1 MAEKIRATQ
10 CEMYW
15 VGRGGGRCAE
25 GGGRTERHHVIL
37 RSDTPKDCLACRGLT
52 LVTNPVTHD
61 HEPCPECFETGYR
74 PRGLADICTTC
85 HKRIHREVRD
95 WLYRVELPNFQ
106 YAYVDAPSKAA
117 VRKVLAMVQDAAA
130 PGVAT
135 PELIIGTLLAQEWIS
150 ERDGEVVVYRQY
162 QSSSVPGGAELR
174 RWKVGL
180 LWSNVGESMERGADH
195 LNEETKIGGEIVKAG
210 AWRVG
215 QAMYKLEQMGDAW
228 QVLGYRTQGMFAT
241 ARGFAPRT
249 LRAYLAA
256 ERTIQESPQIT
267 QAQRQGI
274 RELPIQLM
282 IDARAPVSEM
292 TTEQIDILLVKAETM
307 PMLHLVQEAKKAAG
321 VIAAQAEGKHSASVT
336 LVSRAA
342 TFPVENVVYGKG
354 ESPVHKAKQQV
365 EFRNPGAVIEWAP
378 KGEQSW
384 DRNEEDD

>member
-1 MAEKIRATQ
+1 MVEQLRATQ

-15 VGRGGGRCAE
+15 VGRGGGRCGQ
-25 GGGRTERHHVIL
+25 GGGKTERHHLVL
-37 RSDTPKDCLACRGLT
+37 RSDTPKDCPVCRGLT
-52 LVTNPVTHD
+52 LVTHPVTRD
-61 HEPCPECFETGYR
+61 HVPCPECLGSGYS

-85 HKRIHREVRD
+85 HKRIHREVGD
-95 WLYRVELPNFQ
+95 WLYRVELPSCQF
-106 YAYVDAPSKAA
+106 AYVEAPSKA
-117 VRKVLAMVQDAAA
+117 VVKRVLRMVNHADNN
-130 PGVAT
+130 AT
-135 PELIIGTLLAQEWIS
+135 DELVVGTLLNQEWIS
-150 ERDGEVVVYRQY
+150 ERDGEVVVYGEE
-162 QSSSVPGGAELR
+162 PR

-180 LWSNVGESMERGADH
+180 LWANVGTNMETGAVD
-195 LNEETKIGGEIVKAG
+195 LNEETKLGGEIVKAG

-215 QAMYKLEQMGDAW
+215 QAMFKLEQMGDAW
-228 QVLGYRTQGMFAT
+228 QLLGYRSLGMFAT

-256 ERTIQESPQIT
+256 ERTLQLSTQIT
-267 QAQRQGI
+267 PAQRKGI
-274 RELPIQLM
+274 RALPIQLM

-292 TTEQIDILLVKAETM
+292 TTEQIDTLLEKGKTI
-307 PMLHLVQEAKKAAG
+307 PMLHLVQEAKRAAG
-321 VIAAQAEGKHSASVT
+321 VIAAKAEGKHSASVT

-342 TFPVENVVYGKG
+342 TFPVENVVYGRG